1 MGILLTGGAGYIGSH
16 MALELV
22 DGGETTVVLD
32 NLSTGLR
39 WAVPPEVHFV
49 EGDAGDQNLLRRVFE
64 THRIDAIIHFAAAVV
79 VPQSVADPLFYYF
92 NNTEKSRALLEA
104 AIASGVRRF
113 IFSSSAAVY
122 GMTGPLPVAEDAPL
136 RPLSPY
142 GASKLMTEVMLA
154 DAARAHDLSYAALRY
169 FNVAGA
175 DPLGRAGQSTP
186 RATHLIKVAC
196 ETALGK
202 RDHMQVFGTDH
213 PTPDGTCLRD
223 YIQITDLARAHL
235 AALAHLRGGGASDVY
250 NCGYGRGFSVLEVI
264 DAVKRVSG
272 RNFAV
277 QRAGRRAGDP
287 PIVIAAADKIR
298 NELGWVAKYDDLD
311 EIVRQALRWE
321 ERLGSTPVPGRAE
334 APQNGR

>member
-22 DGGETTVVLD
+22 DAGETTVVLD

-39 WAVPPEVHFV
+39 RAVPQGAHFV
-49 EGDAGDQNLLRRVFE
+49 EGDAGDQNLLRRVIA
-64 THRIDAIIHFAAAVV
+64 THDIDAIIHFAAAVV
-79 VPQSVADPLFYYF
+79 VPQSVVDPLFYYF
-92 NNTEKSRALLEA
+92 NNTEKSRALLQV
-104 AIASGVRRF
+104 AIACGVRRF

-154 DAARAHDLSYAALRY
+154 DAARAHDLHYVALRY

-186 RATHLIKVAC
+186 HATHLIKVAC

-202 RDHMQVFGTDH
+202 RDHMQVFGSDH

-235 AALAHLRGGGASDVY
+235 AALKHLRAGGASDVF
-250 NCGYGRGFSVLEVI
+250 NCGYGRGYSVLEVI

-272 RNFAV
+272 RDFAV
-277 QRAGRRAGDP
+277 RQGERRPGDP
-287 PIVIAAADKIR
+287 AIVIAAADKIR
-298 NELGWVAKYDDLD
+298 EELGWIPAHADLD
-311 EIVRQALRWE
+311 KIVRQALAWE
-321 ERLGSTPVPGRAE
+321 EKLALSGRK
-334 APQNGR
+334 G